1 MNHLALAVADE
12 ERSRRFYA
20 THFGFD
26 ARTEQMDDGV
36 LMLWNADGFQLA
48 LGPADP
54 EAHLPA
60 FLHFGVRL
68 GSGDAVRARAAELTA
83 QGVTPLDAYD
93 EADYV
98 SRKFRDPDGYVVEI
112 FWEP

>member
-20 THFGFD
+20 RLGFN
-26 ARTEQMDDGV
+26 ARMERMDDGV
-36 LMLWNADGFQLA
+36 LMLWNAEGFQLA
-48 LGPADP
+48 LGPADSDARLP
-54 EAHLPA
+54 E
-60 FLHFGVRL
+60 FLHFGRRYPTAE
-68 GSGDAVRARAAELTA
+68 DAIAAAARTEAEVVEA
-83 QGVTPLDAYD
+83 WD

-98 SRKFRDPDGYVVEI
+98 SRKVRDPDGYVVEL